1 MKLSR
6 QIFLAFSLVLTL
18 SLVDSFTNY
27 LLSVRVKDNIDFL
40 NTSESVIRN
49 STRLHKAI
57 IEMQSAFRGY
67 LLTNDSSFLNVYN
80 RGVKSIPSLFSEQEK
95 IISEDRPQKVLLDS
109 IHALH
114 GQWILYADSLVEAR
128 KQFEVSA
135 SYRSTYDR
143 LFENKLKKKIG
154 KGLNDLITKKFARFD
169 RNEYRIRNQRSDK
182 LLLSIKFTHTS
193 SFIFL
198 SLTLIIGICSMFYIV
213 RLISRRIASM
223 VGLAENISRG
233 DFSVVSDR
241 RHDELTGLSTSL
253 NIMSEKLSKN
263 IHELER
269 QNTELNRFA
278 YVVSHDLKAPV
289 RGIHNVIQW
298 IQEDLGDQIS
308 PELKKYL
315 DIIPQRTKRME
326 DLINGL
332 LEYARTREKTVPEH
346 VNMEE
351 LVRDIADALIP
362 RSFILEL
369 YELPVLY
376 AERIKLEQVFTNL
389 ISNSVKYTRRPD
401 GHITITCLEF
411 QHHYEFSVKD
421 NGMGIAPEYH
431 EKIFEIF
438 QTLRERDEVESTGIG
453 LAITKKII
461 DDQQGMIRVNSAVGE
476 GAEFIF
482 TWPKIR

>member
-1 MKLSR
+1 
-6 QIFLAFSLVLTL
+6 
-18 SLVDSFTNY
+18 
-27 LLSVRVKDNIDFL
+27 
-40 NTSESVIRN
+40 
-49 STRLHKAI
+49 
-57 IEMQSAFRGY
+57 MQSAFRGY
-67 LLTNDSSFLNVYN
+67 LLTNDSSFLNVYD
-80 RGVKSIPSLFSEQEK
+80 RQATVIPGLFSAQYGLIKKDKRQEA
-95 IISEDRPQKVLLDS
+95 LMDS
-109 IHALH
+109 IQELH
-114 GQWILYADSLVEAR
+114 DHWILYADSLVEAR
-128 KQFEVSA
+128 KQFFVS
-135 SYRSTYDR
+135 SSSRTTYDR

-154 KGLNDLITKKFARFD
+154 KGLNDEITKKFSRFD
-169 RNEYRIRNQRSDK
+169 RNEYRIRNKRSDN
-182 LLLSIKFTHTS
+182 LLLSIGHTHTIS
-193 SFIFL
+193 LIFL
-198 SLTLIIGICSMFYIV
+198 SLTIIIGICSMFYIV
-213 RLISRRIASM
+213 RLITKRIASM
-223 VGLAENISRG
+223 VKLAENISG
-233 DFSVVSDR
+233 GNFSVVNDR

-298 IQEDLGDQIS
+298 IQEDLGNEIS

-332 LEYARTREKTVPEH
+332 LEYARTREKTVPEQIH
-346 VNMEE
+346 TEE
-351 LVRDIADALIP
+351 LVRDIANDLIP
-362 RSFILEL
+362 RSFTLEL
-369 YELPVLY
+369 HHLPELY

-401 GHITITCLEF
+401 GHITIRCRELPLHF
-411 QHHYEFSVKD
+411 EFSVKD
-421 NGMGIAPEYH
+421 NGMGISPEYH

-438 QTLRERDEVESTGIG
+438 QTLRDKDDVESTGIG

-461 DDQQGMIRVNSAVGE
+461 DDLQCTIRVNSGHGE

-482 TWPKIR
+482 TWPKYPIKPI